1 MQRES
6 DRKTRELL
14 EVVIATY
21 TESEVQQTWCA
32 CVYSANKKEILYIGR
47 ILKRFLKDVDGPC
60 TKVEINCCM
69 KEQSGTFGVYE
80 NVPSHLL
87 KDIDIFETKNVI
99 PQAVMIPIKGGKWKL
114 ENSKE
119 IRNIFAIKTFDRMV
133 EIDNFISSF

>member
-21 TESEVQQTWCA
+21 TGERSTAWCA

-60 TKVEINCCM
+60 TKMEINCCV

-80 NVPSHLL
+80 NVPSHLP

-99 PQAVMIPIKGGKWKL
+99 SQAVMTPIKGGKWKL

-119 IRNIFAIKTFDRMV
+119 IRNMFAIKTFDRMV
-133 EIDNFISSF
+133 EFDNFISSF